1 MESLAVKLAS
11 CLEPDKMHFSWLA
24 LSLPPVHTL
33 TLQLLLLDT
42 GSLSLDEKES
52 IAKVD
57 ALIWRSDLAKLSG
70 QGNNY
75 RPLAVILEDGLTL
88 KTYERFPNIP
98 HLFKSRSISMLIF
111 LFLEPISQERAIT
124 VQLLYSCLAL
134 TRLSQRGRSQEY
146 FGWETQLLRRSPRR
160 RSPAGGGGSPVD
172 QLELTTLSLS
182 SVTSDLLSSTA
193 GLHRHLHIVK
203 QPQLTFSGKL
213 HRQLL
218 TNS

>member
-134 TRLSQRGRSQEY
+134 TRLSQRGRSSDH
-146 FGWETQLLRRSPRR
+146 FGVRDPTFEAIITKKISSWRRWEPGG
-160 RSPAGGGGSPVD
+160 PAGTDNFES
-172 QLELTTLSLS
+172 
-182 SVTSDLLSSTA
+182 LLSYIRPA
-193 GLHRHLHIVK
+193 FLHGWPPPPPPHCEAAPADFLRK
-203 QPQLTFSGKL
+203 APPPAP
-213 HRQLL
+213 
-218 TNS
+218 N

>member
-88 KTYERFPNIP
+88 KTYDRFPNIH

-111 LFLEPISQERAIT
+111 LFLVANFTRARNNSAAT
-124 VQLLYSCLAL
+124 LQLSST
-134 TRLSQRGRSQEY
+134 TRLSQRGRSQDY
-146 FGWETQLLRRSPRR
+146 FWGRDPTFEAITTKKISSWRRWEPGG
-160 RSPAGGGGSPVD
+160 PAGTDNFES
-172 QLELTTLSLS
+172 
-182 SVTSDLLSSTA
+182 LLSYIRPA
-193 GLHRHLHIVK
+193 FLHGWPPPPPPHCEAAPADFLRK
-203 QPQLTFSGKL
+203 APPPAP
-213 HRQLL
+213 
-218 TNS
+218 N